1 VNKRLEVFQQI
12 SNTKI
17 SLLHDYNDFLDR
29 KFESAFIENNE
40 ELQRQIKERKDK
52 VVDEIQKLEDSK
64 NDTGFMELLYQDM
77 PIIPM
82 GKNTD
87 KQKLETHKF
96 KESSGKDS
104 QIKMSKALAAD
115 LKRADK
121 SVGET
126 SSSATQVI
134 AVRDAWN
141 GLSDEQR
148 ALVDTFEITAVP
160 KKLGLQNIKAG
171 ASWNETEKKMMFMVD
186 SKKSVGAGGI
196 RVDGVYKR
204 VHHEIAHAEFAKMTR
219 EKPEK
224 VSKFVKTVSS
234 PEMKKTPINH
244 YVSTYSNPK
253 KMLDDNWKRYERKY
267 KQRQLSPEKVA
278 EIKDRYDRNTKQWK
292 ETIYADETHSA
303 IVELV
308 SGTKGESPFAGNKS
322 MLRNMDKDWSKI
334 HKQFF
339 NAYEELVS

>member
-1 VNKRLEVFQQI
+1 MNKRLEVFQQI

-29 KFESAFIENNE
+29 KYQDAFIGNNE
-40 ELQRQIKERKDK
+40 ELKRQIEERKDK
-52 VVDEIQKLEDSK
+52 VVDDIQKLEDSK
-64 NDTGFMELLYQDM
+64 NDTEFRELLYEDM

-87 KQKLETHKF
+87 KHSRVNNF
-96 KESSGKDS
+96 KQSSGKDS
-104 QIKMSKALAAD
+104 QIKMSKALSAD

-121 SVGET
+121 YVGHT

-134 AVRDAWN
+134 AARDAWN

-148 ALVDTFEITAVP
+148 ALVGTFEITAVP
-160 KKLGLQNIKAG
+160 KKLGVQKISAG
-171 ASWNETEKKMMFMVD
+171 ASWNETHKKMTFFVD
-186 SKKSVGAGGI
+186 RKQSLSGGI
-196 RVDGVYKR
+196 GVDGVYKR
-204 VHHEIAHAEFAKMTR
+204 VHHEIAHAEFAKMVR

-224 VSKFVKTVSS
+224 VSKFIKTVSS
-234 PEMKKTPINH
+234 PEMKKTPINP
-244 YVSTYSNPK
+244 YVSTYSNPQK
-253 KMLDDNWKRYERKY
+253 LLDDNFERVERKY
-267 KQRQLSPEKVA
+267 NKTLSPEKVA
-278 EIKDRYDRNTKQWK
+278 ELKDKYDRNTKQWK

-308 SGTKGESPFAGNKS
+308 SGTKGDNPFTGNKS
-322 MLRNMDKDWSKI
+322 ILENMDKDWTKI

-339 NAYEELVS
+339 NAYQEMMS

>member
-1 VNKRLEVFQQI
+1 MNKRLEVFQQI

-29 KFESAFIENNE
+29 KYQDAFIGNNE
-40 ELQRQIKERKDK
+40 ELKRQIEERQDK
-52 VVDEIQKLEDSK
+52 VVDEIQKLEDGK
-64 NDTGFMELLYQDM
+64 NDTEFRELLYEDM

-121 SVGET
+121 YVGET

-160 KKLGLQNIKAG
+160 KKLGVQKISAG
-171 ASWNETEKKMMFMVD
+171 ASWNETEKRMTFFVD
-186 SKKSVGAGGI
+186 RRKSVGAGGI
-196 RVDGVYKR
+196 GVDGVYQR
-204 VHHEIAHAEFAKMTR
+204 VHHEIAHAEFAKMVR

-224 VSKFVKTVSS
+224 VSKFIKTVSS
-234 PEMKKTPINH
+234 PEMKKTPINP
-244 YVSTYSNPK
+244 YVSTYSNPQK
-253 KMLDDNWKRYERKY
+253 LLDDNWKRYERKY
-267 KQRQLSPEKVA
+267 NKTLSPEKVA
-278 EIKDRYDRNTKQWK
+278 ELKDKYDRNTKQWK

-308 SGTKGESPFAGNKS
+308 SGTKGDNPFAGNKS
-322 MLRNMDKDWSKI
+322 MSRNMDKDWSKI